1 MFASHKEAVSSM
13 SSRSRALLT
22 AALALVF
29 LSLLSLAGC
38 GGVQETPNAVDD
50 SATNGG
56 TAEQPAPADPT
67 EDIGGEDLYT
77 PEYQP
82 NGKEVAV
89 FKTSKGVI
97 RVGLYGKDAP
107 IHVGNFVELASEGF
121 YDNTKFHR
129 YEPSFVVQGGDPQT
143 KEYSSE
149 QVNEVVRGLAAG
161 PAFGTGGPGYSI
173 KGEFDP
179 AVNPNKHVEGALGMA
194 RSQSPDS
201 AGSQFYFALQPLPQL
216 DGGYTVF
223 GVVVEG
229 LDVVKELRVGDE
241 IESVTI
247 SGASD

>member
-1 MFASHKEAVSSM
+1 M

-22 AALALVF
+22 AALALLF
-29 LSLLSLAGC
+29 MSLLAIAGC
-38 GGVQETPNAVDD
+38 GGSQETPSTRDD
-50 SATNGG
+50 SG
-56 TAEQPAPADPT
+56 TGEAVAEQPAPQDPT
-67 EDIGGEDLYT
+67 EDIGGEELYT

-97 RVGLYGKDAP
+97 RVELYGEDAP
-107 IHVGNFVELASEGF
+107 IHVGNFVELASDGF

-129 YEPSFVVQGGDPQT
+129 YEPGFVVQGGDPQT
-143 KEYSSE
+143 KEHSSE
-149 QVNEVVRGLAAG
+149 QVNEIVRGLAAG
-161 PAFGTGGPGYSI
+161 PAFGTGGPGYNI

-179 AVNPNKHVEGALGMA
+179 SVNPKMHVEGALGMA

-223 GVVVEG
+223 GVVVDG

-241 IESVTI
+241 IESVSI
-247 SGASD
+247 SGAED